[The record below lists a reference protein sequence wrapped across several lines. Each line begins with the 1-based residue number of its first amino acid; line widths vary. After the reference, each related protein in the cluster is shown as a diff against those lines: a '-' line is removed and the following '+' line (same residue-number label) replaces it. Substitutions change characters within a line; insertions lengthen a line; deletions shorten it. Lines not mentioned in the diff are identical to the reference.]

1 MQSYG
6 TYDINL
12 KKKKTCTPKVGCWNA
27 CTVAVSSLHDAMFAH
42 IISSCRWY
50 KGNIKRHEAEE
61 ILLAKSPRG
70 AFVHPDGAFLVRGCE
85 SQPGE
90 FSLSVK

>member
-1 MQSYG
+1 MGSQFCNQFWCRCVNNSFL
-6 TYDINL
+6 IV
-12 KKKKTCTPKVGCWNA
+12 KKANN
-27 CTVAVSSLHDAMFAH
+27 
-42 IISSCRWY
+42 IYYRWY
-50 KGNIKRHEAEE
+50 KGNIKRQEAEE

-70 AFVHPDGAFLVRGCE
+70 GFVHPDGAFLVRGCE